1 MAVSAYMLMMRW
13 PARRA
18 VSLTYSFSSARA
30 WRVRKTGQNEG
41 SLERIHNLKASVIA
55 NIQKSAVTA
64 LPSECRG

>member
-30 WRVRKTGQNEG
+30 WRATETGSEQGVSVGQGRATQSYLDLIQSMFTDLPG
-41 SLERIHNLKASVIA
+41 SQPPH
-55 NIQKSAVTA
+55 
-64 LPSECRG
+64 